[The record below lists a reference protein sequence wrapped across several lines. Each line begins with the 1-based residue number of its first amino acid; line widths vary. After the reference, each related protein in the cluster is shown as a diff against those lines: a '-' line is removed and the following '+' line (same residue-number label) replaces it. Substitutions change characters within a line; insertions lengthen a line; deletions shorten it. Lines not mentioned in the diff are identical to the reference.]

1 MGDSC
6 KVNGGGGKGGGGWG
20 HMVMHSLGVGFLLR

>member
-6 KVNGGGGKGGGGWG
+6 KVNGGGGKGGGG
-20 HMVMHSLGVGFLLR
+20 HMVVHSLGVGFLLR

>member
-6 KVNGGGGKGGGGWG
+6 KVNGGGGKGGGGG
-20 HMVMHSLGVGFLLR
+20 HMVVHSLGVGFLLR